1 MTDDLNQRLGFYGL
15 EGAGPDLAQLGNS
28 VEPHLKGALAV
39 FYGKVSASPTLSG
52 FFSGPSQINKA
63 AGAQADHWRALFRG
77 GFSQA
82 YLGRAQTIGNVHAR
96 IGLEPKWYIGGYGL
110 ILDRLI
116 HGIVASGWKALLPWK
131 RREARQLSL
140 LVRTALLDMD
150 IAVSTYFTAESTER
164 EVMLTQV
171 GGALEKLAEG
181 DLTVRMAGLPAKF
194 QSAETHFNSAL
205 ERLHETIGGVS
216 TGIKSIATASSEIR
230 AASDDLASRN
240 EHQAA
245 SLEETAAAMNQATQ
259 SIGESAHSTNEIRA
273 TIAEAHNQASEGG
286 AVVRKA
292 IDAMAQIEHSSQQIA
307 QIIGVIDGIAFQTNL
322 LALNAGVEAARAGD
336 AGKGFAVVANEVRA
350 LAQRSA
356 DAARDIKNLITT
368 SSEQVA
374 GGVGLVGETGAL
386 LEKIVS
392 RVGEISQLVQSVADG
407 ATLQAGN
414 LTQVNSSVG
423 EMDRMTQQNAAMV
436 EQSTAAARALADETA
451 NLLRLVS
458 QFKIAGQSARTA
470 PRAAGRSVA
479 ATPTLRTSGNLA
491 LKPVEPSADWAE
503 F

>member
-1 MTDDLNQRLGFYGL
+1 MVDELNQRIEFYGL
-15 EGAGPDLAQLGNS
+15 GGVDAELARLGDA
-28 VEPHLKGALAV
+28 VAPHLKPALAT
-39 FYGKVSASPTLSG
+39 FYEKVSANPAIAP
-52 FFSGPSQINKA
+52 FFSGQAHRDKA

-77 GFSQA
+77 GFTEA
-82 YLGRAQTIGNVHAR
+82 YLGRAQTIGQVHAK
-96 IGLEPKWYIGGYGL
+96 IGLEPQWYIGGYGL
-110 ILDRLI
+110 VLDRLI
-116 HGIVASGWKALLPWK
+116 HGMVASGWRALLPWK
-131 RREARQLSL
+131 RREARRISL
-140 LVRTALLDMD
+140 LVRTALVDMD

-164 EVMLTQV
+164 EAMLDQIGT
-171 GGALEKLAEG
+171 ALEKLAEG
-181 DLTVRMAGLPAKF
+181 DLTVRMTGLPAKF
-194 QSAETHFNSAL
+194 QSAEVHFNSAL
-205 ERLHETIGGVS
+205 ERLHATISGVS
-216 TGIKSIATASSEIR
+216 NGIKSIATASSEIR
-230 AASDDLASRN
+230 AASDDLALRN

-259 SIGESAHSTNEIRA
+259 SIAESANSTNEIRS
-273 TIAEAHNQASEGG
+273 TITEAHNQASEGG

-292 IDAMAQIEHSSQQIA
+292 IEAMARIEQSSQQIA

-368 SSEQVA
+368 SSEQVE

-392 RVGEISQLVQSVADG
+392 SVGEISALVLSVADG
-407 ATLQAGN
+407 ATLQASN
-414 LTQVNSSVG
+414 FKQINSSVG

-436 EQSTAAARALADETA
+436 EESTAAARALADETA

-458 QFKIAGQSARTA
+458 QFRVAGPAGSDQPAART
-470 PRAAGRSVA
+470 RAAA
-479 ATPTLRTSGNLA
+479 ATPVISGNLA
-491 LKPVEPSADWAE
+491 LKQTEPDADWTA